1 MKTKAELRQ
10 AHGTPVQF
18 RRAVN
23 KAIAQGTVGITE
35 GQAAVLKYNR
45 EYAAAPDERGLIF
58 AGESV
63 NGIMAGTKT
72 MTRRI
77 LKVQPPS
84 SEYQITT
91 LADTSAREDRKHIG
105 AHRWAVVKDLNITHE
120 DGGYFRCPYGV
131 VGDRLW
137 VREAWRTEERAS
149 DMVDGIL
156 FPDGTFQPIENSAAA
171 AELWVV
177 AHANGKYGEDWR
189 SPMFMPR
196 WASRL
201 TLEIT
206 GIRVERLQ
214 DIKARDAVAEGIE
227 LKRWKLPENEWP
239 LIDLGAEHDEMVL
252 LEKFQDAWDGIN
264 GKRASWKE
272 NPWVWVIS
280 FKLIDQ

>member
-1 MKTKAELRQ
+1 MTKTKAELRQ

-23 KAIAQGTVGITE
+23 KAIAQGTVGITK

-45 EYAAAPDERGLIF
+45 EYAAAPDERGMIF
-58 AGESV
+58 TGESV

-77 LKVQPPS
+77 VKVELPDEPTKVSGQKWGMV
-84 SEYQITT
+84 
-91 LADTSAREDRKHIG
+91 DG
-105 AHRWAVVKDLNITHE
+105 AFYYCGVK
-120 DGGYFRCPYGV
+120 CPYGV
-131 VGDRLW
+131 GGDRLW

-149 DMVDGIL
+149 DMVDGVL
-156 FPDGTFQPIENSAAA
+156 FQDGTFRPIEDSGAAA
-171 AELWVV
+171 ILWID
-177 AHANGKYGEDWR
+177 AHANGKYGDGWR
-189 SPMFMPR
+189 LPMFMPR

-214 DIKARDAVAEGIE
+214 DITEEDAITEGISGWE
-227 LKRWKLPENEWP
+227 HLGSYDGYDDDFQTAREVFRGLWDKL
-239 LIDLGAEHDEMVL
+239 
-252 LEKFQDAWDGIN
+252 N
-264 GKRASWKE
+264 GKHAPWKE

-280 FKLIDQ
+280 FKKLDSHPIPSI

>member
-10 AHGTPVQF
+10 A
-18 RRAVN
+18 
-23 KAIAQGTVGITE
+23 QGTVGITD

-45 EYAAAPDERGLIF
+45 EYAAAPDERGMIF
-58 AGESV
+58 TGESV

-77 LKVQPPS
+77 VKVELPDEPTKVSGQKWGMV
-84 SEYQITT
+84 
-91 LADTSAREDRKHIG
+91 DG
-105 AHRWAVVKDLNITHE
+105 AFYYCGVK
-120 DGGYFRCPYGV
+120 CPYGV
-131 VGDRLW
+131 GGDRLW

-177 AHANGKYGEDWR
+177 AHANGKYGNEWR

-214 DIKARDAVAEGIE
+214 EITEEDARAEGAPERPAHGKMVGNLGRQGHWQFRQGFRE
-227 LKRWKLPENEWP
+227 LWNE
-239 LIDLGAEHDEMVL
+239 
-252 LEKFQDAWDGIN
+252 IN
-264 GKRASWKE
+264 SKRAPWES
-272 NPWVWVIS
+272 NPFVWVIS
-280 FKLIDQ
+280 FKKLANRE